1 MSKFDAPK
9 TLFLEITTECDLRC
23 QHCHMWLTKEAKF
36 ALSTLE
42 KIECIN
48 QFHEINPLGDVVLTG
63 GEPFLKYRE
72 VISIAERC
80 RNHGMKSVLNS
91 NGYRLSKFNT
101 DELLQNGPDIL
112 VFSIDASNPSD
123 HDRIRGVEGSFSAV
137 EKTLTNL
144 ASLRSIK
151 NRPRLLVSS
160 VLHEANIREGHRIV
174 EMARE
179 MGADGITFQALEK
192 TFFHRGKADKFFTLN
207 WFKNPKFAKEALR
220 FLWEKYENDRFFL
233 LTLEDI
239 TAIEAYIDHPD
250 VLPYPVCGA
259 ATQNLVIDANGEI
272 RLCSYMD
279 ALTNGKT
286 LGNVRSV
293 SLEQALTSGFA
304 IEVRST
310 MLGCRK
316 SCGVL
321 NCNRISAH

>member
-1 MSKFDAPK
+1 
-9 TLFLEITTECDLRC
+9 
-23 QHCHMWLTKEAKF
+23 MWLTKEAKT

-42 KIECIN
+42 KIECID

-80 RNHGMKSVLNS
+80 RKHGMKSVLNS

-101 DELLQNGPDIL
+101 DELLESGPDIL
-112 VFSIDASNPSD
+112 VFSIDASNAFD
-123 HDRIRGVEGSFSAV
+123 HDKIRGVEGSFSAV
-137 EKTLTNL
+137 EKILTNL
-144 ASLRSIK
+144 ANSRS
-151 NRPRLLVSS
+151 RGSSPRMLVSS
-160 VLHEANIREGHRIV
+160 VLHEGNIREAHKIV

-192 TFFHRGKADKFFTLN
+192 TFFHQGKADKFFTLN
-207 WFKNPKFAKEALR
+207 WFKHPECAKQELR
-220 FLWEKYENDRFFL
+220 FLWEKYENDDFFL

-239 TAIEAYIDHPD
+239 IAIEAYIDHPN

-279 ALTNGKT
+279 TLTNGKT

-304 IEVRST
+304 IEIRST
-310 MLGCRK
+310 MLACRK

-321 NCNRISAH
+321 NCNRISAN